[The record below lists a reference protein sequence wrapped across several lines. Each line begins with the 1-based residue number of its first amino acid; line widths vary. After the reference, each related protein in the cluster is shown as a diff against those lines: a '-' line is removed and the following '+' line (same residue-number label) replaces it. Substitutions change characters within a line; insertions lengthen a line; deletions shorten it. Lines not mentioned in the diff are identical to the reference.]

1 MSYAWFHSRKH
12 GLLSL
17 GVSLL
22 AVFFFCSLIFVPLL
36 ERYERYELELVR
48 DGRQMQ
54 SLLAISASRDEL
66 ERAFSDYQARG
77 MENWLYESRE
87 TEVVELDI
95 QRRVSGLLADQG
107 VTVRTVSSVQGVQ
120 KDGYKAVGVR
130 VLVHGDLKSI
140 LGVFATIEQARPLL
154 LAKDIRLTPLPV
166 GRGDEGRHP
175 QSLEAEMSVLT
186 FLPVEPGAEETL

>member
-1 MSYAWFHSRKH
+1 MSSTWFHSRKH

-17 GVSLL
+17 GAALL
-22 AVFFFCSLIFVPLL
+22 IVLFACSLVFVPLL
-36 ERYERYELELVR
+36 ERSERYQYELVR

-54 SLLAISASRDEL
+54 ALLAISASRDEL
-66 ERAFSDYQARG
+66 ERAFSEFQSRG

-87 TEVVELDI
+87 AEIVELDI
-95 QRRVSGLLADQG
+95 QRRVSALLADQG
-107 VTVRTVSSVQGVQ
+107 VTIRTVSSAQGVQ

-130 VLVHGDLKSI
+130 VLVHGSLTSI
-140 LGVFATIEQARPLL
+140 LGVFAAIEQLRPLL

-186 FLPVEPGAEETL
+186 FLPVEPGVEETL

>member
-1 MSYAWFHSRKH
+1 MSFTWFYSRKH

-22 AVFFFCSLIFVPLL
+22 AVLFVGSLIVAPLL
-36 ERYERYELELVR
+36 ERYDRYELELVR

-66 ERAFSDYQARG
+66 QRAFSEYQARG
-77 MENWLYESRE
+77 MESWLYESRE
-87 TEVVELDI
+87 ADVVELDI
-95 QRRVSGLLADQG
+95 QRRVSALLADQG

-130 VLVHGDLKSI
+130 VLINGDLKSI
-140 LGVFATIEQARPLL
+140 LGVFEAIERFRPLL
-154 LAKDIRLTPLPV
+154 LAKDIRLTPLPP

-186 FLPVEPGAEETL
+186 FLPVEPGAEET

>member
-1 MSYAWFHSRKH
+1 MSFTWLHSRKQ

-17 GVSLL
+17 GISLL
-22 AVFFFCSLIFVPLL
+22 AFFFVSSLLCVPLL
-36 ERYERYELELVR
+36 ERYELYELELVR

-54 SLLAISASRDEL
+54 NLLAIAASRDEL

-87 TEVVELDI
+87 TGAVELDI
-95 QRRVSGLLADQG
+95 QRRVSGLLADHG
-107 VTVRTVSSVQGVQ
+107 VNVRTVSSLQGVQ

-140 LGVFATIEQARPLL
+140 LSVFAAIEAARPLL

-175 QSLEAEMSVLT
+175 QSLETEMSVLT
-186 FLPVEPGAEETL
+186 FVPVESGTEEAL